1 VTKLIGT
8 DYQNIT
14 KRIWPWA
21 RPYFETRLRERRT
34 STSPRLH
41 TIGTIAETLA
51 AEEGSGTKYETYALH
66 LLHRASSTRSR
77 VEELFRQILPQE
89 EDEYLQNLFV
99 AAISTNGVSFVASL
113 MDSQAKRTGYTPF
126 GSAFDAAIE
135 AGNEDV
141 RTMLFVV
148 QGCQSF
154 HLRQALLR
162 GDLQLVKDV
171 LAMECALDDSWY
183 NYRAEEHG
191 VFLAGRLSTYLKTP
205 SVEIFEY
212 MLSELKSRQPV
223 ELNKKLLG
231 ILIYPATRSGWT
243 DMVKHLISL
252 GAPTGDLKRPSGTYP
267 LWCACKYG
275 HDEILQVLL
284 DAGERPRNHAY
295 DMAVE
300 RGHNSILEKLLRS
313 QTIIDPFATRNCL
326 YNAARMGYT
335 STVHLLLDFGFDP
348 NEGDTAPLIGAME
361 AEHTAIFRLLV
372 QRGAMVSRILP
383 EARERA
389 EKKGLESM
397 LELLREFEAALPTS
411 AGGISMT

>member
-1 VTKLIGT
+1 MIGA
-8 DYQNIT
+8 DHQDIT
-14 KRIWPWA
+14 TRMWPWA

-34 STSPRLH
+34 LTLPRLH
-41 TIGTIAETLA
+41 TIATIAETLA
-51 AEEGSGTKYETYALH
+51 AEEGSETKYETYALQ
-66 LLHRASSTRSR
+66 LLHLASSSDDR
-77 VEELFRQILPQE
+77 VEDLFRRALPGE

-99 AAISTNGVSFVASL
+99 AAIFTNRVSFVASL
-113 MDSQAKRTGYTPF
+113 MDNQAKRTANTPF
-126 GSAFDAAIE
+126 GNAFITAIH

-141 RTMLFVV
+141 RTMMFAVKS
-148 QGCQSF
+148 CQSYF
-154 HLRQALLR
+154 LSKALLR
-162 GDLQLVKDV
+162 GDLQVVKDV
-171 LAMECALDDSWY
+171 LAMDCALDDSWY
-183 NYRAEEHG
+183 DFRAEEHG
-191 VFLAGRLSTYLKTP
+191 VLLEGSLGTFLKTP
-205 SVEIFEY
+205 SVEIFEH
-212 MLSELKSRQPV
+212 MLSELRSRQPV
-223 ELNKKLLG
+223 ELNKTLLG
-231 ILIYPATRSGWT
+231 NLIYRAARGGWT

-252 GAPTGDLKRPSGTYP
+252 GAPTGDLHRPTGAYP
-267 LWCACKYG
+267 LWYACKYG
-275 HDEILQVLL
+275 HDDIAQVLL

-300 RGHNSILEKLLRS
+300 RGHNSVLQTLLRS
-313 QTIIDPFATRNCL
+313 QTIVDPFATRNCL

-335 STVHLLLDFGFDP
+335 STVHLLLDFGLDP

-372 QRGAMVSRILP
+372 QRGTIVSRILP

>member
-1 VTKLIGT
+1 VTKLIGI
-8 DYQNIT
+8 DYQDIT
-14 KRIWPWA
+14 TRIWPWA

-51 AEEGSGTKYETYALH
+51 AEEGSGTKYEIYALH
-66 LLHRASSTRSR
+66 LLHLASNTGSR
-77 VEELFRQILPQE
+77 VEELFRHTLPRE

-99 AAISTNGVSFVASL
+99 AAIATNRVSFVASL
-113 MDSQAKRTGYTPF
+113 VDSQAKRAGYTPF

-141 RTMLFVV
+141 RTMLFAV

-171 LAMECALDDSWY
+171 LAMGCALDDSWY
-183 NYRAEEHG
+183 DSRAEEHE
-191 VFLAGRLSTYLKTP
+191 VFLAGSLSTYLKTP
-205 SVEIFEY
+205 SVEIFEH
-212 MLSELKSRQPV
+212 MLSQLKSRQPI
-223 ELNKKLLG
+223 ELNKALLG
-231 ILIYPATRSGWT
+231 ILIYRAARSGWT

-252 GAPTGDLKRPSGTYP
+252 GAPTGDLKRPSGAYP
-267 LWCACKYG
+267 LWYACKYG
-275 HDEILQVLL
+275 HEEIAQVLL

-300 RGHNSILEKLLRS
+300 RGHDTILKKLIRS

-335 STVHLLLDFGFDP
+335 STVHLLLEFGFDP
-348 NEGDTAPLIGAME
+348 NEGDTAPLVGAVE
-361 AEHTAIFRLLV
+361 AEDAAIFRLLV
-372 QRGAMVSRILP
+372 QRGAIVSRILSG
-383 EARERA
+383 ARERA
-389 EKKGLESM
+389 EKEGLESM
-397 LELLREFEAALPTS
+397 LELLHEFERETS
-411 AGGISMT
+411 TT